1 MNGGGVEVF
10 VHPPHKTSLVV
21 LLLPAH
27 GLLALALP
35 CSRSLENSNPV
46 ENFVLGG

>member
-21 LLLPAH
+21 LLLPAL
-27 GLLALALP
+27 LLALALP